1 MSQSLNDQIR
11 AVVSDV
17 FDAAIT
23 ELSAD
28 SSPETLE
35 RWDSMQHLNLVLA
48 LEQRFDIQLM
58 PEEIET
64 MISVGMVEH
73 VGFKNYRTYLQVV
86 AASLGEEGRFVCQ
99 GICNSVSSYQLDP
112 WMRRYIFPNSVLP
125 SLSSLTNAAGGRF
138 LVENLLN
145 QLKDLHFQSRA
156 HYTALFTNDPPLG
169 RLTGQ
174 SLLAD
179 RRNRTLVAHRKRRR
193 RRCRGVR
200 RRG

>member
-1 MSQSLNDQIR
+1 MSQSLSDQIR

-64 MISVGMVEH
+64 MISVGMVERIVQRKILTR
-73 VGFKNYRTYLQVV
+73 VGQ
-86 AASLGEEGRFVCQ
+86 
-99 GICNSVSSYQLDP
+99 
-112 WMRRYIFPNSVLP
+112 
-125 SLSSLTNAAGGRF
+125 
-138 LVENLLN
+138 
-145 QLKDLHFQSRA
+145 
-156 HYTALFTNDPPLG
+156 
-169 RLTGQ
+169 
-174 SLLAD
+174 
-179 RRNRTLVAHRKRRR
+179 
-193 RRCRGVR
+193 
-200 RRG
+200 